1 MFVPFFVYFCTCF
14 LFQSR
19 LVHFFFISSLGI
31 GYIAQC
37 PEHLIFCQLFHNLC
51 KISVQSTTLHIA
63 VYGVQSFL
71 INLFHR
77 MIVRKLPLFSAFQVA
92 DLPTGAVQLVP
103 RCIAATVFGVPC
115 VGGQKPLAADFAFLW
130 CMTNT
135 QALKEI
141 RPEHPHKGYI
151 MDSLDELCNFSP
163 GRMTD
168 TY

>member
-37 PEHLIFCQLFHNLC
+37 PKHLIFCQLLHNLR

-63 VYGVQSFL
+63 VYGIQPFL
-71 INLFHR
+71 INLLQR
-77 MIVRKLPLFSAFQVA
+77 MIVRKFSLFSTFQIT
-92 DLPTGAVQLVP
+92 DLTASAVQLVP
-103 RCIAATVFGVPC
+103 RCIATAVFGVPC
-115 VGGQKPLAADFAFLW
+115 IGGQKPLAADFVFLR

-141 RPEHPHKGYI
+141 RPA
-151 MDSLDELCNFSP
+151 
-163 GRMTD
+163 T
-168 TY
+168 